1 MSIGTDLTGV
11 AWVRLTFV
19 DVFGASHSVSIPA
32 GRFAAAAGS
41 GEPFDGSS
49 LEGRARLAE
58 TDMRLLPDTDTLVRL
73 DAGMAAASCIVLDGD
88 GLAWPGDPRTALMSV
103 IEQTGELGRTYTAAP
118 ELEFYLLDAE
128 GAPIDAGGYFGDTAG
143 IGAAVVR
150 EAADRL
156 SACGVDVDSTHHEA
170 GPGQY
175 EIDLAPLP
183 ALQAA
188 DALVLTKYIVRDSA
202 ANAGLRA
209 TFMPRPFAGEA
220 GSGLHIHQRTAS
232 GLVEDNGSLTDEGR
246 YFLGGQLEHARA
258 LSALAAPTVNSY
270 KRLHAG
276 PEAPSAIVWAFVNR
290 GALIRLSPNVPG
302 GPTIEFRGADPSANP
317 YLLLAG
323 LLTAAAHGIGE
334 SIEPSSAFEE
344 EIGTFDPAAIDSSRS
359 ELLPRDLDE
368 ALDSLLQDDVLADA
382 FEPQLLQLLVDGRRA
397 EAESYAQQVTPWEIE
412 RYLDEA

>member
-1 MSIGTDLTGV
+1 MSTDLDLSGV
-11 AWVRLTFV
+11 SWVRLTFV

-32 GRFAAAAGS
+32 ERFDYAVAH

-58 TDMRLLPDTDTLVRL
+58 TDMRLLPDPDSLVLL
-73 DAGMAAASCIVLDGD
+73 DDELASAACIVLDKD
-88 GLAWPGDPRTALMSV
+88 GAPWPGDSRTALIMA
-103 IEQTGELGRTYTAAP
+103 IDQTGDLGLTYTAAP
-118 ELEFYLLDAE
+118 EFEFYLLDAE
-128 GAPIDAGGYFGDTAG
+128 GAPIDVGGYFEDTAG

-156 SACGVDVDSTHHEA
+156 SSYGIVIESTHHEA

-175 EIDLAPLP
+175 EIDLAPMT
-183 ALQAA
+183 ALKLADTLVLMKYVIRDTAA
-188 DALVLTKYIVRDSA
+188 D
-202 ANAGLRA
+202 AGLRA

-220 GSGLHIHQRTAS
+220 GSGLHIHQRTGS
-232 GLVEDNGSLTDEGR
+232 GLTEDSGELTEEGR
-246 YFLGGQLEHARA
+246 FFLGGQLAHARA
-258 LSALAAPTVNSY
+258 LSALASPTVNSY

-290 GALIRLSPNVPG
+290 GALIRLSPNVVG
-302 GPTIEFRGADPSANP
+302 GPSVEFRAADPSANP

-323 LLTAAAHGIGE
+323 LLVAAAHGVGE
-334 SIEPSSAFEE
+334 SIEPPAAFEE
-344 EIGTFDPAAIDSSRS
+344 EIDAFDPAAVDSARS

-368 ALDSLLQDDVLADA
+368 ALDSLMLDDVLADA

-397 EAESYAQQVTPWEIE
+397 EAAAYAEQVTPWEVE